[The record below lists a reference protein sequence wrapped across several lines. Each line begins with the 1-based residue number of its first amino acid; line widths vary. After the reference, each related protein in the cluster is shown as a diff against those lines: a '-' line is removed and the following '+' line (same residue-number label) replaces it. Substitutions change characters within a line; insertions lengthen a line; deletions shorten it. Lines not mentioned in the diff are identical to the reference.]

1 MTSVMTPTNNGFAEA
16 VDSPLS
22 KTLPWKTTSPS
33 NIRLGNRLRIM
44 RLSHGISES
53 EFSDQL
59 GIDRSEVDLYELG
72 GRRVNANLLLRI
84 AKLLG
89 VRLEYFFQD

>member
-1 MTSVMTPTNNGFAEA
+1 MTSVITPTHNDFAEA
-16 VDSPLS
+16 VGSSLS
-22 KTLPWKTTSPS
+22 KTLPWNTTSPS

-59 GIDRSEVDLYELG
+59 GIDRREVDLYESG
-72 GRRVNANLLLRI
+72 GKRVNANLLLRI